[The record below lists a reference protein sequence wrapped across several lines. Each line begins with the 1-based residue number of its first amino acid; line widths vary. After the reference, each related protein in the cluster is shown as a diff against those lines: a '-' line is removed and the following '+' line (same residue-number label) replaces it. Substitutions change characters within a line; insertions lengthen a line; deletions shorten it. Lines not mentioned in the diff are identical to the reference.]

1 MGKKSS
7 GLMDPNMMA
16 GMMSQLFDSPMV
28 SQVAFHPQTF
38 AKGHAIG
45 PHQTDGFIQATDGTE
60 LAYRLYRG
68 DMAPKFVVLYFHANA
83 ETIADVGQMI
93 GSFYDMGCAVLACSF
108 RGFAWSTGQP
118 MLSKL
123 CPDTESMLEKIP
135 AILEE
140 AGLAGLP
147 TIAYG
152 RSLGA
157 SCAVHAAVSLP
168 EMISGVCLD
177 AGLQTLKDLPMIA
190 PLMQMIPNAEMMI
203 QMVPEPIGTLD
214 KCARVTQPIL
224 FIHGTV
230 DEIIPHAHAVK
241 AHGVC
246 PAAWKRL
253 QSVPGAGHNDLHHHC
268 QGQYWEWFGELLA
281 AASGEMPKVQVLT
294 EEEVSSFSVKDLKKA
309 MTDRGIDFSL
319 CVEKSEMQQLL
330 ISKLSISETSV
341 PAAEEGSGSH
351 NGMVPDVD

>member
-1 MGKKSS
+1 
-7 GLMDPNMMA
+7 
-16 GMMSQLFDSPMV
+16 MV
-28 SQVAFHPQTF
+28 SQVAFHPTTF
-38 AKGHAIG
+38 EKGHQLGA
-45 PHQTDGFIQATDGTE
+45 HQTDGSIQVADGTE

-83 ETIADVGQMI
+83 ETIADI
-93 GSFYDMGCAVLACSF
+93 GHMVRSFYGMGCAVLACSF

-123 CPDTESMLEKIP
+123 CPDTDNILEELP

-140 AGLAGLP
+140 VGLAGLP
-147 TIAYG
+147 MIAYG

-190 PLMQMIPNAEMMI
+190 PLTQMIPNAEMML

-214 KCARVTQPIL
+214 KCARLNQPIL
-224 FIHGTV
+224 FIHGTA

-241 AHGVC
+241 AHGAC

-253 QSVPGAGHNDLHHHC
+253 QSVPGAGHNDVHSHC
-268 QGQYWEWFGELLA
+268 QGQYWQWFGELLA
-281 AASGEMPKVQVLT
+281 AASGDLPEVHELT
-294 EEEVSSFSVKDLKKA
+294 PEEVGSFGVKDLKKA
-309 MTDRGIDFSL
+309 LKDRGIDFSA

-330 ISKLSISETSV
+330 ISKLVVSE
-341 PAAEEGSGSH
+341 PATAEEDSESS